1 MCLSKAYLIKNGKEE
16 LLLDSVCNVRME
28 GGRIVLYD
36 IIGETASVRGTIQ
49 DVDLINNTIF
59 IQEPE
64 RQR

>member
-28 GGRIVLYD
+28 DGRIVLYD